1 MESGEQIMRER
12 FTFEREMEQLA
23 LTQSSSPSSVRP
35 SPDAVEAD
43 AAEPVFTGP
52 VRRPGALLPD
62 AAALKKAI
70 QWNKKMHPKISGIS
84 LAELQVRL
92 EKYIDRSTLDDL
104 VRQANAGASGPPYGS
119 DEATIVTLLADQ
131 FQRKTCRRPAVGDTW
146 KQCTMD
152 GTVAE
157 DTLDALGFIYHL
169 GKKTDLNLADQVNT
183 TADKTLK
190 KVKAIDFQGVEPGLT
205 AKTWWTYMVRPPWLG
220 MPIRHGIHLVLLK
233 RLRVAQQ
240 FLMSLLAYENL
251 SPAELGKVLGL
262 EEEHKGA
269 RPWTATRSMHTF
281 GLGIDIGYTHN
292 PWLSNPERNTKK
304 IAEITLRAAQF
315 IGGKP
320 KNQKGITAKLLHQLA
335 VDNQDTTRIYKILS
349 EWSDWL
355 GSYFA
360 LATDQKSIESAL
372 PILNAINPDIGFIK
386 PGESLSN
393 AAKRWAGIIKSDFND
408 FAAAVARGGQDKEAV
423 RNGFMDLPR
432 DLVLALREYA
442 CLAWGAVDFGPGE
455 SGDVMHFDCRV
466 DGIGRAVRIAT
477 GSAAPVEGHRC
488 IPAKERRTAQR
499 EFEYEGQQRTP
510 KPSPKELRA
519 KFISCTIP
527 AYKDKN
533 GNCRSTEAS
542 IYVPIPLRNRP
553 KIDLLVFFH
562 GDDTCSPAH
571 SFDPDKVIKNFELD
585 KQVDQ
590 GRRMVALAVPV
601 LHWIR
606 GTGKNIQG
614 IWSAANLNAFVEEVL
629 GKIGSKSRVR
639 PGLGRLILAGHSH
652 AYDIMTPLASEFDKG
667 VSDTTSGAL
676 GKLEQVWALDTTYGL
691 GHAKAL
697 NKWADKLATA
707 QFMLVLSKK
716 GFDVKKNDCNFK
728 KGDPP
733 IKYWECAMKGVDQT
747 KIKIIVNEV
756 SEGHCE
762 LPRIYIGTFL

>member
-1 MESGEQIMRER
+1 MRER
-12 FTFEREMEQLA
+12 LAFEREMEQLA
-23 LTQSSSPSSVRP
+23 LTQSSSQSSVRP
-35 SPDAVEAD
+35 PPNEVDAE

-52 VRRPGALLPD
+52 VRRPGAPLPD

-92 EKYIDRSTLDDL
+92 EKYIDRSILDDL
-104 VRQANAGASGPPYGS
+104 VRQANAGASSPPYGS
-119 DEATIVTLLADQ
+119 DEPTIVTLLADQ
-131 FQRKTCRRPAVGDTW
+131 FQRKTCRKPTVGDTW

-157 DTLDALGFIYHL
+157 DTLDALGFVYHL
-169 GKKTDLNLADQVNT
+169 GKKTDLNLADQVNK

-190 KVKAIDFQGVEPGLT
+190 KVKAIDFQGEEPGLT

-220 MPIRHGIHLVLLK
+220 MPIKHGIHLVLLK
-233 RLRVAQQ
+233 RLRIAQQ
-240 FLMSLLAYENL
+240 FLMSLQAYENL
-251 SPAELGKVLGL
+251 TPAELGKVLGL

-281 GLGIDIGYTHN
+281 GLGIDIEYTHN
-292 PWLSNPERNTKK
+292 PWLSNPERDTKK

-349 EWSDWL
+349 EWSGWL
-355 GSYFA
+355 RSYFA
-360 LATDQKSIESAL
+360 LATDQKSIESQL

-408 FAAAVARGGQDKEAV
+408 FAAAVGRGGQDKEAV
-423 RNGFMDLPR
+423 RNGFMNLPR

-488 IPAKERRTAQR
+488 IPDQARRTAQR
-499 EFEYEGQQRTP
+499 EFEYEQRTSQ
-510 KPSPKELRA
+510 SPAQPLRF
-519 KFISCTIP
+519 KFKSKKIP
-527 AYKDKN
+527 NYKDQD
-533 GNCRSTEAS
+533 GDLQSTDCS
-542 IYVPIPLRNRP
+542 IFVPGKLRNQ
-553 KIDLLVFFH
+553 KEITVLVFFH
-562 GDDTCSPAH
+562 GLDTCKPHYCS
-571 SFDPDKVIKNFELD
+571 DPDLVVRNFRLD
-585 KQVDQ
+585 DQVDKGQ
-590 GRRMVALAVPV
+590 RNVALAVPV
-601 LHWIR
+601 VFWNEKYMKDI
-606 GTGKNIQG
+606 KSA
-614 IWSAANLNAFVEEVL
+614 WSARHLNAFVEEVL
-629 GKIGSKSRVR
+629 DQIGNKSGVR
-639 PGLGRLILAGHSH
+639 PSLVRLILAGHSK
-652 AYDIMTPLASEFDKG
+652 AYEILTPLANEFVKG

-676 GKLEQVWALDTTYGL
+676 GKLVEVWDMDTTYGT
-691 GHAKAL
+691 HAQAIV
-697 NKWADKLATA
+697 KWAHKLETVKNKPVR
-707 QFMLVLSKK
+707 FTVVLAGAGVPPNNWKNTIEKK
-716 GFDVKKNDCNFK
+716 QVKLPQNLHVCK
-728 KGDPP
+728 
-733 IKYWECAMKGVDQT
+733 T
-747 KIKIIVNEV
+747 NET
-756 SEGHCE
+756 HCS
-762 LPRIYIGTFL
+762 LPAEFVEDLLSVVPCWV